1 MDADYDIFEI
11 VAVIRDF
18 WLVDAESYQ
27 RSYCTNHGQPLTP
40 GYYVVNWPE
49 HIRARRFNEHAAFHG
64 PFKLRKEA
72 EATLDVMHRHILT
85 ISSEIS
91 RVTAPNSSRMELK
104 KSASQRLRPPKSE
117 KVNKPPAFEAVD
129 NGISASRLPL
139 YLKKD
144 SSITGFSGYLG

>member
-27 RSYCTNHGQPLTP
+27 RTYCTNHGQPLTP

-49 HIRARRFNEHAAFHG
+49 HIRAKRFNERAEFHG

-72 EATLDVMHRHILT
+72 QAAHDWMHKKRGSILT
-85 ISSEIS
+85 RASEIS
-91 RVTAPNSSRMELK
+91 SVAAPKSSRQK
-104 KSASQRLRPPKSE
+104 TQKLR
-117 KVNKPPAFEAVD
+117 KPFAAE
-129 NGISASRLPL
+129 NCG
-139 YLKKD
+139 
-144 SSITGFSGYLG
+144 

>member
-27 RSYCTNHGQPLTP
+27 RSYCTGHGQPLAP

-72 EATLDVMHRHILT
+72 QETLDWMHRHILT
-85 ISSEIS
+85 MSSEIS
-91 RVTAPNSSRMELK
+91 PVTAPNSSRMEVK
-104 KSASQRLRPPKSE
+104 KSASQGLRPAKGA
-117 KVNKPPAFEAVD
+117 KVNKPSAFEAVD
-129 NGISASRLPL
+129 NVISASRFPI
-139 YLKKD
+139 YRKRD
-144 SSITGFSGYLG
+144 SAITGFSGF

>member
-18 WLVDAESYQ
+18 WLIDAESYQ

-40 GYYVVNWPE
+40 GYYVVDWPE

-72 EATLDVMHRHILT
+72 QEVFNRMHKKRKRVLT
-85 ISSEIS
+85 MTSEIS
-91 RVTAPNSSRMELK
+91 SVAAPNSSRIEVK
-104 KSASQRLRPPKSE
+104 KAASQWLWTAEGKRTRQT
-117 KVNKPPAFEAVD
+117 VC
-129 NGISASRLPL
+129 G
-139 YLKKD
+139 
-144 SSITGFSGYLG
+144 

>member
-27 RSYCTNHGQPLTP
+27 RKYYTNHGQPLAP

-49 HIRARRFNEHAAFHG
+49 NIRARRFNDHAAFHG

-72 EATLDVMHRHILT
+72 QATLEWMRKEREHILT
-85 ISSEIS
+85 RSSKTS
-91 RVTAPNSSRMELK
+91 SDAVPTTSRMEVK
-104 KSASQRLRPPKSE
+104 TVASQWPRPIKAKMLS
-117 KVNKPPAFEAVD
+117 KPLVA
-129 NGISASRLPL
+129 
-139 YLKKD
+139 
-144 SSITGFSGYLG
+144 

>member
-27 RSYCTNHGQPLTP
+27 RKYCSSHGQALVP

-49 HIRARRFNEHAAFHG
+49 QIRVRRFNDHAVFHG

-72 EATLDVMHRHILT
+72 QEALEWMHKEKELVLT
-85 ISSEIS
+85 ESAELSSVAALN
-91 RVTAPNSSRMELK
+91 VTSMEVK
-104 KSASQRLRPPKSE
+104 KADSQRLHL
-117 KVNKPPAFEAVD
+117 VKPQKLSKAV
-129 NGISASRLPL
+129 AA
-139 YLKKD
+139 
-144 SSITGFSGYLG
+144 

>member
-27 RSYCTNHGQPLTP
+27 RKYCTSHGQALEP

-49 HIRARRFNEHAAFHG
+49 QIRVRRFNDHAAFHG

-72 EATLDVMHRHILT
+72 QEALAWMHKERELVLTRSAEISSVATLN
-85 ISSEIS
+85 
-91 RVTAPNSSRMELK
+91 VTPLEVK
-104 KSASQRLRPPKSE
+104 KADSQRLHLL
-117 KVNKPPAFEAVD
+117 KPQKLCKAV
-129 NGISASRLPL
+129 AA
-139 YLKKD
+139 
-144 SSITGFSGYLG
+144 

>member
-27 RSYCTNHGQPLTP
+27 RRYCTNHGQPLAP

-49 HIRARRFNEHAAFHG
+49 HIRARRFTDEHAAFHR

-72 EATLDVMHRHILT
+72 QAALDWMHKKRERVLNL
-85 ISSEIS
+85 SSEIS
-91 RVTAPNSSRMELK
+91 PVAAPNSSLTEVKKAASSGLRLK
-104 KSASQRLRPPKSE
+104 EGAKEKQTVCSRKSWKMGFP
-117 KVNKPPAFEAVD
+117 
-129 NGISASRLPL
+129 SADYRETI
-139 YLKKD
+139 KA
-144 SSITGFSGYLG
+144 TGR

>member
-27 RSYCTNHGQPLTP
+27 RSYCTGHGQPLAP

-64 PFKLRKEA
+64 PFKFRKEA
-72 EATLDVMHRHILT
+72 QAALDWMHRHILT
-85 ISSEIS
+85 MSSEIS
-91 RVTAPNSSRMELK
+91 PVTAPNSSRMEVK
-104 KSASQRLRPPKSE
+104 KSASQGLRPAKGA
-117 KVNKPPAFEAVD
+117 KVNKPSAFEAVD
-129 NGISASRLPL
+129 NVISASRFPI
-139 YLKKD
+139 YRKRD
-144 SSITGFSGYLG
+144 SAITGFSGF

>member
-27 RSYCTNHGQPLTP
+27 RRYCTNHGQPLAP

-49 HIRARRFNEHAAFHG
+49 HIRARRFNEHAVFHG

-72 EATLDVMHRHILT
+72 QTAQDWMHKERKRVLT
-85 ISSEIS
+85 MASGISS
-91 RVTAPNSSRMELK
+91 VAVPNSSRMEVK
-104 KSASQRLRPPKSE
+104 KAASQELRPAEGAKA
-117 KVNKPPAFEAVD
+117 KQTVYGRKP
-129 NGISASRLPL
+129 R
-139 YLKKD
+139 
-144 SSITGFSGYLG
+144 ITGFPPPDYRKTVKVAVR